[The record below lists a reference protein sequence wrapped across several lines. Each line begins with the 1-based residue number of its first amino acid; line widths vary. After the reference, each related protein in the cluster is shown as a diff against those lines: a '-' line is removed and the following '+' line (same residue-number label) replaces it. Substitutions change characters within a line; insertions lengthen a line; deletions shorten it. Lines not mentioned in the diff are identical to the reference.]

1 MQLVTSKVK
10 ADKLFRAF
18 ADPTRLRILNLLR
31 PGELCVC
38 DLVRVIGSP
47 QPTISRHLAYLRK
60 VGLVSSRKHGLWM
73 YYTLVPAATDL
84 HEKLIESLA
93 CCAVETPAFARDAKR
108 LKKACCDSGTSCESI
123 EP

>member
-38 DLVRVIGSP
+38 DLVRVIGS
-47 QPTISRHLAYLRK
+47 K